1 MNGRM
6 GYVTGQSSLL
16 VEMEHRR
23 RDALAGLCP
32 KGRGVLDVYVL
43 LGMRSIEMMRWCG
56 WAALCSHG
64 V

>member
-1 MNGRM
+1 M
-6 GYVTGQSSLL
+6 TSQSSLL

-32 KGRGVLDVYVL
+32 KGRGVLDVYIL